1 MSHCA
6 VIPVI
11 HHLDDATT
19 LAEADLAFRCGADG
33 VFLIA
38 HGAGDDVLP
47 DLVKKIEKKHS
58 NWFVGMNLLSEAP
71 LAAVERAINMGVAG
85 VWLDKLGVSSAGLNE
100 EGEAIKKLHAQ
111 HPWLKIFAA
120 VASKNQPFEIFPAQA
135 AEVARANKFI
145 PTASGAETAIAPSV
159 KKISIMAEATQGQLA
174 VAGGMTCEN
183 VPQFS
188 PYLSWILVA
197 SGISRDAHHL
207 DEDKTREFIKIVGNT
222 QRVQ

>member
-11 HHLDDATT
+11 HHLDEATT

-38 HGAGDDVLP
+38 HGEGNDILP
-47 DLVKKIEKKHS
+47 YLVKKIEKKHL
-58 NWFVGMNLLSEAP
+58 NWFVGMNLLSETP
-71 LAAVERAINMGVAG
+71 LVAVERAINIGVAG
-85 VWLDKLGVSSAGLNE
+85 VWLDNSGVSSAGLTE

-120 VASKNQPFEIFPAQA
+120 VSFKGQPYEIFPAQA
-135 AEVARANKFI
+135 AEVALANKFI
-145 PTASGAETAIAPSV
+145 PTTSGTQTAVAPSV
-159 KKISIMAEATQGQLA
+159 EKISIMAEATQGKLA
-174 VAGGMTCEN
+174 IASGMTCEN
-183 VPQFS
+183 VAQFS

-197 SGISRDAHHL
+197 SGISRDEHHL
-207 DEDKTREFIKIVGNT
+207 DEDKTREFIKIVENT
-222 QRVQ
+222 PRA